1 MSSSHERVLACS
13 DCIINNSS
21 SMTKVKLAEYVHS
34 GSLNFVPF
42 YFFLFEKSYILY
54 IRYIL
59 YSRNVDKNWKVE
71 NCIKILV
78 NFVTDKEEA
87 YIV

>member
-34 GSLNFVPF
+34 GSLKFVPF
-42 YFFLFEKSYILY
+42 YFFYYSKIVIYCILDIYYILEM
-54 IRYIL
+54 L
-59 YSRNVDKNWKVE
+59 
-71 NCIKILV
+71 IKIRKLRTV
-78 NFVTDKEEA
+78 LRF
-87 YIV
+87 

>member
-1 MSSSHERVLACS
+1 
-13 DCIINNSS
+13 
-21 SMTKVKLAEYVHS
+21 
-34 GSLNFVPF
+34 
-42 YFFLFEKSYILY
+42 LY